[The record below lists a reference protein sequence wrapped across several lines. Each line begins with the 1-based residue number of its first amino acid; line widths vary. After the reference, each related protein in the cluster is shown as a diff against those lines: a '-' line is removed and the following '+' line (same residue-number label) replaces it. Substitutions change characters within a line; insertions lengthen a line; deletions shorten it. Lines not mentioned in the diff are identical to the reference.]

1 MSFDPFP
8 YRRADIGVF
17 SNLYFRVLTFKLAR
31 LLTAQQ
37 ILVRP
42 RLRSQKARLSCIVKW
57 GEARRFGQKNAK
69 FKNQPAFEKI

>member
-1 MSFDPFP
+1 M
-8 YRRADIGVF
+8 
-17 SNLYFRVLTFKLAR
+17 LAR

-57 GEARRFGQKNAK
+57 GEDRRFGQKNAK
-69 FKNQPAFEKI
+69 FQNHLDFEKISRIYSFRLI